1 MEVFLLV
8 LSFAVILAGALLF
21 TNSIEWIGHKL
32 NLGEGAVGSLLA
44 AVGTALPETL
54 IAIVALVGATQSEEV
69 AIGAIVG
76 APFLLATLAM
86 GLVGLTAYGYR
97 RRRPQGIRLRA
108 HVPTLDRDLA
118 FFMVFFG
125 LALALGFGAPE
136 SIRAPA
142 GIVGVVSYFAYVFFT
157 VRDAGPLQPE
167 ETLNPL
173 IMMRGDSRA
182 AEPPLWLAVIQCL
195 VGLAA
200 MVGGA
205 HLFVEELLH
214 VADDLGAEPIVL
226 SLILAPLATELPEKV
241 NSFFWVR
248 EGKDALALGN
258 ITGAMVFQSTIP
270 VGIGLIFTD
279 WELSGDAAVSVAL
292 GLAGGLLAYW
302 ALRLRDRFELAPVL
316 GWLALY
322 AAFIVVVR
330 SGRDCRPLLVLAAGV
345 LAVLALVGLLVALL
359 EGRFGNRAARARVVV
374 GLEALEE
381 LVPPLVVD
389 RDLVRYPHPVGPL
402 VGLHVEDLLVDRGR
416 VVDHHQDLGLGVEVG
431 PRLHDQLL
439 ELDHAIL
446 GVTVG
451 AGVHVRDLIARG
463 SPARSA
469 GARSPSPRPAPLFP
483 GACAVRC
490 GRRPA
495 VGPRRGGPR
504 RGQRRPTR
512 PPA

>member
-1 MEVFLLV
+1 MEVFLLF

-21 TNSIEWIGHKL
+21 TNAIEWIGHKL
-32 NLGEGAVGSLLA
+32 NLGEGAVGSILA

-54 IAIVALVGATQSEEV
+54 IAIVALVGATRSDEV

-86 GLVGLTAYGYR
+86 GLVGLTAYLYR
-97 RRRPQGIRLRA
+97 RKRAQGIELRA

-136 SIRAPA
+136 AIRVPA
-142 GIVGVVSYFAYVFFT
+142 GIVGVVAYFAYVVFT
-157 VRDAGPLQPE
+157 VRNPGPLQPD

-173 IMMRGDSRA
+173 IIMRGGSRA
-182 AEPPLWLAVIQCL
+182 EEPPLSLSVVQCL

-200 MVGGA
+200 MIGGA

-214 VADDLGAEPIVL
+214 VAEDLGVEAIVL

-279 WELSGDAAVSVAL
+279 WELGGNAAVSVAL

-316 GWLALY
+316 GWFALY
-322 AAFIVVVR
+322 GAFIVVV
-330 SGRDCRPLLVLAAGV
+330 SV
-345 LAVLALVGLLVALL
+345 
-359 EGRFGNRAARARVVV
+359 
-374 GLEALEE
+374 
-381 LVPPLVVD
+381 
-389 RDLVRYPHPVGPL
+389 
-402 VGLHVEDLLVDRGR
+402 
-416 VVDHHQDLGLGVEVG
+416 
-431 PRLHDQLL
+431 
-439 ELDHAIL
+439 
-446 GVTVG
+446 
-451 AGVHVRDLIARG
+451 
-463 SPARSA
+463 
-469 GARSPSPRPAPLFP
+469 
-483 GACAVRC
+483 
-490 GRRPA
+490 
-495 VGPRRGGPR
+495 
-504 RGQRRPTR
+504 
-512 PPA
+512 